1 METYAYHTDIHG
13 WLFVCVFLFTCIIV
27 IISVMRQVVVA
38 AKINP
43 AESVKSE

>member
-1 METYAYHTDIHG
+1 MRTILIRLIKNEM
-13 WLFVCVFLFTCIIV
+13 V
-27 IISVMRQVVVA
+27 ILSVMRQVVVA